1 MLTDPD
7 DLIGESEDPEIRAAL
22 QRLSDR
28 QRQLTEITKEIVEN
42 INENAGRLGTPERQR
57 PRHDPYS
64 LVLSMPPCYDKLGY
78 TSAFL
83 PKK

>member
-42 INENAGRLGTPERQR
+42 INENGG
-57 PRHDPYS
+57 
-64 LVLSMPPCYDKLGY
+64 
-78 TSAFL
+78 
-83 PKK
+83 